1 MDSFEQERQ
10 TVDRDKPGSG
20 PLSTETIFAT
30 LSNRR
35 RRYVMHCLRQTDD
48 GMTIRDLSEQL
59 AAWEQGCERGE
70 VRSKERKRLY
80 TALHQTHLPKMDA
93 FGVVEYDN
101 RGIVTLTDMIAEFDT
116 YLYNDR
122 DDHLQWNLIYLALGS
137 VLTGLVTIA
146 GLGFAPFSTIDG
158 HVYAAA
164 AAVSITATAG
174 YQTLLDRKRNRTAAV
189 APSEPLVPPIET
201 LEQEPTDDGRDESY

>member
-1 MDSFEQERQ
+1 MDSFERESQ
-10 TVDRDKPGSG
+10 TADPDESGSG

-35 RRYVMHCLRQTDD
+35 RRYVMHCLRQTND
-48 GMTIRDLSEQL
+48 GLTIRDLSEQL
-59 AAWEQGCERGE
+59 AAWEQNCELTE
-70 VRSKERKRLY
+70 VRPKERKRLY

-93 FGVVEYDN
+93 FGIVEYDSA
-101 RGIVTLTDMIAEFDT
+101 RGVVTLTDAISEFDT
-116 YLYNDR
+116 YLYDGR
-122 DDHLQWNLIYLALGS
+122 GDHLQWNVIYLALGS

-146 GLGFAPFSTIDG
+146 GLGFAPLSTIDG

-174 YQTLLDRKRNRTAAV
+174 YQTIVDRKRRRRPAV
-189 APSEPLVPPIET
+189 APSGALVPPIET
-201 LEQEPTDDGRDESY
+201 LEPPVSGRKK